1 LEGSSITASAV
12 ITFAENLEE
21 QTSKFYEQLAKK
33 YPNQAFVSY
42 TAESRKNGVFLVRTY
57 RETITDAL
65 EACFSFEGIALPSI
79 DIKEIKQDTTCEEDI
94 KSAIKLEEASAS
106 FYREILKCSES
117 LMSTIARS
125 FEKVAKNRE
134 KRKQELESIL
144 KNFNASTS

>member
-1 LEGSSITASAV
+1 MGGSSITASAV

-21 QTSKFYEQLAKK
+21 QTSKFYKQLAEKHL
-33 YPNQAFVSY
+33 NQVFDSF
-42 TAESRKNGVFLVRTY
+42 TNESKKNGVFLVRTY

-65 EACFSFEGIALPSI
+65 EACFSFEDIVLPRI
-79 DIKEIKQDTTCEEDI
+79 EIKEVKQDTTYEEDL
-94 KSAIKLEEASAS
+94 KSAIKLEEDSVL

-134 KRKQELESIL
+134 KRKQELETML
-144 KNFNASTS
+144 KNFNAGT